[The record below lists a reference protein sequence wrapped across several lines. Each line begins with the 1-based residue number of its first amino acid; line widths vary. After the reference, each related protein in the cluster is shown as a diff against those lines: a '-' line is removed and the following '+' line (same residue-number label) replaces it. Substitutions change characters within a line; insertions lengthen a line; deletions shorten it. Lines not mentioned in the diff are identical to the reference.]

1 VSAEEGG
8 LPSAVG
14 SIRQSNCRSR
24 QADLR
29 TGVVVVDRE
38 SKPAKVLEHSIG
50 DRTFLTGGT
59 RHACE
64 LDEERGNFRQPV
76 LHGPILEFPY

>member
-1 VSAEEGG
+1 VSAEEERRALGG
-8 LPSAVG
+8 RLDPAEQ
-14 SIRQSNCRSR
+14 IADRR
-24 QADLR
+24 ADLR
-29 TGVVVVDRE
+29 TGVVLVDRE

-76 LHGPILEFPY
+76 LHGPILEFP